1 MSTQKIIAILLLII
15 GTSALVYGGFSYTRE
30 THQANLGS
38 LHLSVDEQRHVNIPV
53 WMGVGALL
61 LGGALLLRRKA

>member
-61 LGGALLLRRKA
+61 LGGALLLRRKV

>member
-15 GTSALVYGGFSYTRE
+15 GTSALAYGGFSYTRE